1 MLTFNTITYIR
12 MGLMIYLWIYI
23 SILNKMKYK
32 YAYVMG
38 NPNELYGLFNIE
50 IAYRYLHLTN
60 VNNYY

>member
-1 MLTFNTITYIR
+1 
-12 MGLMIYLWIYI
+12 
-23 SILNKMKYK
+23 MKYK